1 VAPCQASS
9 VFGTQ
14 RASVNEQPP
23 AGILT
28 MTTPLAEA
36 AAVADA
42 FLDLCEKGKIPE
54 WVGLCLR
61 PCSLSRT
68 RDPFALWVSD

>member
-1 VAPCQASS
+1 
-9 VFGTQ
+9 
-14 RASVNEQPP
+14 
-23 AGILT
+23 

-42 FLDLCEKGKIPE
+42 FLDLCEKGNIPE

-61 PCSLSRT
+61 RCSLGRT
-68 RDPFALWVSD
+68 PDPFALWVSD